1 MLIEASFQ
9 LHAVF
14 GNQSNGSV
22 DISYINLVFFI
33 RQEDLPLTQ
42 NSITRC

>member
-9 LHAVF
+9 LHAGF
-14 GNQSNGSV
+14 GDQSNGNV

-33 RQEDLPLTQ
+33 RQDIYL
-42 NSITRC
+42 